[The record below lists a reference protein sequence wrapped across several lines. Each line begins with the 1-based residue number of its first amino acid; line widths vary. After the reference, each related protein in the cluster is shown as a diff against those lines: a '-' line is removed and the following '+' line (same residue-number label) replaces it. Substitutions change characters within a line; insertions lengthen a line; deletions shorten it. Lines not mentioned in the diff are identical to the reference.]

1 MDGSRHDQGMSS
13 LKVLGTST
21 LQEAVNHARSYKA
34 ATSLLFFNETLSL
47 DVIDAENVIAAV
59 PVRKLNQ
66 GNQGWAAAVAIFDT
80 CNRFNH
86 YSPLNEGLGRWHRPV
101 AAKSEP
107 VIEWPQFAGP
117 LLLASPNM
125 PGMAQYAK
133 NHVRNSGTQV
143 LALKSFPISEALDSR
158 IHLFQIPSSL
168 SLTTQ
173 VMKFKPLTNVLRI
186 TQHCQNVISQLDAN
200 GFLPDF
206 SFTSPSL
213 LYIRTMS
220 GRMAQIIAGDPAK
233 GLVALS
239 PMDFRFASDDDLLIQ
254 IGVREA
260 DPMPDYS
267 LEPRLII
274 TSADS
279 SGVVSGEL
287 SSSLIV
293 NVEASN
299 FFHASPNLT
308 RDGAILSFAQL
319 SIKKD

>member
-1 MDGSRHDQGMSS
+1 MSS

-34 ATSLLFFNETLSL
+34 ATSLLFFNENLFL

-59 PVRKLNQ
+59 PVRRLRQ
-66 GNQGWAAAVAIFDT
+66 GNQDVAAAVAMFDT
-80 CNRFNH
+80 CSRFNYH
-86 YSPLNEGLGRWHRPV
+86 SPLNEGLGRWHRPV

-107 VIEWPQFAGP
+107 AIEWPQFTGP

-125 PGMAQYAK
+125 PGMTQYAK
-133 NHVRNSGTQV
+133 RHVRNSGTQV
-143 LALKSFPISEALDSR
+143 LAVQSFPISEALDSR

-173 VMKFKPLTNVLRI
+173 VMKFKPLTNFLRI

-200 GFLPDF
+200 DSLSNF
-206 SFTSPSL
+206 SFPSSSL

-220 GRMAQIIAGDPAK
+220 GRMAQIIAGDPTK
-233 GLVALS
+233 GLIALS
-239 PMDFRFASDDDLLIQ
+239 PMDFSFFSEKDLLIQ

-267 LEPRLII
+267 LEHRLII

-279 SGVVSGEL
+279 SGVASGEL
-287 SSSLIV
+287 SSSLTV
-293 NVEASN
+293 NVEASK
-299 FFHASPNLT
+299 FFHASPTLT
-308 RDGAILSFAQL
+308 RDGAMLAFAQI
-319 SIKKD
+319 STKKD